1 MFGLRH
7 EEDIFYDEFFTA
19 LSAEHDN
26 FEYSLTLS
34 QPKDTWQ
41 GREGRVPSLIRG
53 KEFDLDNL
61 RIFICG
67 SQTMIEE
74 VSSIFKEMGLSEERI
89 HHEKFY

>member
-1 MFGLRH
+1 
-7 EEDIFYDEFFTA
+7 
-19 LSAEHDN
+19 
-26 FEYSLTLS
+26 
-34 QPKDTWQ
+34 
-41 GREGRVPSLIRG
+41 LIRD